1 MRLFHRG
8 KLILLMCAGVFVAA
22 GCGASMRT
30 YLKEEAPL
38 HKIKKLAI
46 LEFDNISKDKSA
58 GEKLAYLFS
67 IELITSGQFKVV
79 EPGEVE
85 KALKEVKI
93 RAKGGISTM
102 EIADVQKV
110 GEALGVDAVILGS
123 IDTFEMGKKEDP
135 IISMDI
141 HMLDTKDGSL
151 VWKVNYIASGSN
163 FAYLL
168 DFGKITS
175 TEMLSRKMV
184 KNLLAPIIKK
194 SRNSLKEAAVK
205 INNAKQ
211 AMDKAES
218 AAKDLKNKS
227 DELAAQAKDAEEK
240 SKDLESKVRL
250 DEREAIRI
258 NPDALARKINGLQ
271 EEIKA
276 VDNELI
282 SVTAVS
288 KKKVSAKS
296 IVEDKVKEVEAESK
310 GYKDKLDEI
319 TGQIN
324 IFTAKE
330 RVARI
335 RGNNEEADDYKKKA
349 DAAKV
354 EAKDLQDKYDVAQ
367 KSLESATKELNDIT
381 PDVKKAQE
389 NERVVSEKADS
400 LKAQLAEVEKM
411 QKELPPKITSEQLAI
426 AKQKEEQVKALKSEA
441 AKVKS
446 ESIRL
451 KDAAEQAKKQAA
463 KAAEEAEAAK
473 KLYEDIKSK
482 LG

>member
-1 MRLFHRG
+1 MGLFHRR
-8 KLILLMCAGVFVAA
+8 KLIWLICIGVLLTV

-38 HKIKKLAI
+38 HKVKKLAI
-46 LEFDNISKDKSA
+46 LPFDNMSKDKSA
-58 GEKLAYLFS
+58 GEKLAYIFS
-67 IELITSGQFKVV
+67 IELMTSEQFRVV

-85 KALKEVKI
+85 KALKEVKV
-93 RAKGGISTM
+93 RAKGGIGTL
-102 EIADVQKV
+102 EISDVQKI
-110 GEALGVDAVILGS
+110 GEALGVDAVLLGT

-151 VWKVNYIASGSN
+151 IWQVNYIATGGS

-175 TEMLSRKMV
+175 TEMLSRRMV
-184 KNLLAPIIKK
+184 KKLLAPIVKK
-194 SRNSLKEAAVK
+194 SRNSLKEAK
-205 INNAKQ
+205 IKISDAKQ
-211 AMDKAES
+211 AMDKSEAV
-218 AAKDLKNKS
+218 ARDLKNR
-227 DELAAQAKDAEEK
+227 AEELGIQTK
-240 SKDLESKVRL
+240 NAEERSKDLESKVRL

-271 EEIKA
+271 EEIK
-276 VDNELI
+276 VMDNELV
-282 SVTAVS
+282 SLTAVL
-288 KKKVSAKS
+288 KKKISAKS
-296 IVEDKVKEVEAESK
+296 FVEDKVKEVETESK

-354 EAKDLQDKYDVAQ
+354 EAKDLQDKYDVTQ
-367 KSLESATKELNDIT
+367 KALESSTKELSDIA

-389 NERVVSEKADS
+389 NERIVSEKADS
-400 LKAQLAEVEKM
+400 LRAQLAEVEKM
-411 QKELPPKITSEQLAI
+411 EKDLPRIITSEQLRI
-426 AKQKEEQVKALKSEA
+426 AKQKEAQVKALKSEA
-441 AKVKS
+441 AKAKS
-446 ESIRL
+446 EAVKL
-451 KDAAEQAKKQAA
+451 KDMAEQVKKEAAEAA
-463 KAAEEAEAAK
+463 KNAEAAK
-473 KLYEDIKSK
+473 KIYEEIKAK